1 MKLVLLETY
10 KKHRLDIM
18 KSEKDK
24 QGEKQDKNPL
34 LKKEWKRPVLK
45 TLSLNA
51 TLSGESATSNDFMSR
66 SGS

>member
-1 MKLVLLETY
+1 
-10 KKHRLDIM
+10 M
-18 KSEKDK
+18 KSKKDNK
-24 QGEKQDKNPL
+24 EEIQVIKTS
-34 LKKEWKRPVLK
+34 LKEEWKRPVLK